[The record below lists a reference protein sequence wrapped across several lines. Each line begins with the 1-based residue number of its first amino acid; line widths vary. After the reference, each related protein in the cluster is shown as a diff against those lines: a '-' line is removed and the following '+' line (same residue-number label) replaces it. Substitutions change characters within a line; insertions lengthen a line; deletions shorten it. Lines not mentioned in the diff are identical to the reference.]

1 MGWFSSENYV
11 TNNVD
16 LPTTEIRIIVGAVVV
31 TVILLVAY
39 ILLRLYNKYQ
49 KKSMEG
55 VIQQEIRLNNVRVDQ
70 TKWYTN
76 QGATNQ

>member
-1 MGWFSSENYV
+1 M
-11 TNNVD
+11 
-16 LPTTEIRIIVGAVVV
+16 
-31 TVILLVAY
+31 VAY

-49 KKSMEG
+49 KKNMEG

-76 QGATNQ
+76 QGATNQWTKCVQLKR